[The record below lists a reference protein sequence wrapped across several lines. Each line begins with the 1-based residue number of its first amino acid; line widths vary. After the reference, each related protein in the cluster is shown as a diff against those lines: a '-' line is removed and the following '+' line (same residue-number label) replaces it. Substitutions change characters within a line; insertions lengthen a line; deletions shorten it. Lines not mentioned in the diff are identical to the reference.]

1 MRLYDLT
8 REAEN
13 DLRDILLHTLK
24 EWGPQQVR
32 RYQHALTSKL
42 EAIARGEVI
51 ERHFSKNLPTVFVAK
66 CEHHFIFYTTQNR
79 DWPLVLAILHEK
91 QDIVVRLLDRLGD

>member
-8 REAEN
+8 FEAEN
-13 DLRDILLHTLK
+13 DLHGVLLYTLK

-51 ERHFSKNLPTVFVAK
+51 PRRFSENLPTVFVAK
-66 CEHHFIFYTTQNR
+66 CEHHFIFYTGPKPRPATGAR
-79 DWPLVLAILHEK
+79 DPA
-91 QDIVVRLLDRLGD
+91 